1 MGDKMYAAILNQK
14 LVLAINEAEQVS
26 KGLKKLNQESYL
38 CPSCRHRMILILSE
52 EKKPFFKHFYQVKGT
67 GEKEEHLQAKQ
78 LLCTAL
84 KANGLRADIEV
95 PLLDQQL
102 RADVLVENRLSFE
115 VQCAPLSGAEFAH
128 RHALYKKLQIKDIW
142 IVGERHYLKNK
153 INRSQKIFLRYSTQ
167 WQWYYLEINPF
178 SCVITL
184 KYNILMAALSS
195 ELSYEIKTF
204 SLDERGVA
212 SLFTFIPS
220 TRKNKISYIQDQK
233 IYLQK
238 QINQKSK
245 LGLKIA
251 SLLYQLHY
259 SVADIP
265 DELFLKLREPKEKS
279 PIIIFLQK
287 KLADLKAS

>member
-1 MGDKMYAAILNQK
+1 MYAAILNQK

-84 KANGLRADIEV
+84 KANGFRADIEV

-142 IVGERHYLKNK
+142 IVGKRHYLKNIRRWK
-153 INRSQKIFLRYSTQ
+153 PCVPLLT
-167 WQWYYLEINPF
+167 EI
-178 SCVITL
+178 SMRWRAGGG
-184 KYNILMAALSS
+184 ILM
-195 ELSYEIKTF
+195 IMF
-204 SLDERGVA
+204 PI
-212 SLFTFIPS
+212 TFIS
-220 TRKNKISYIQDQK
+220 DRTGWITWGWKCRKP
-233 IYLQK
+233 LW
-238 QINQKSK
+238 
-245 LGLKIA
+245 
-251 SLLYQLHY
+251 SLRR
-259 SVADIP
+259 
-265 DELFLKLREPKEKS
+265 F
-279 PIIIFLQK
+279 
-287 KLADLKAS
+287 

>member
-128 RHALYKKLQIKDIW
+128 RHALYKKMQIKDIW
-142 IVGERHYLKNK
+142 IVGKRHYLKNK

-178 SCVITL
+178 NCVITL

-251 SLLYQLHY
+251 SLFISY
-259 SVADIP
+259 
-265 DELFLKLREPKEKS
+265 
-279 PIIIFLQK
+279 IILWQIFQMN
-287 KLADLKAS
+287 SS

>member
-1 MGDKMYAAILNQK
+1 M
-14 LVLAINEAEQVS
+14 
-26 KGLKKLNQESYL
+26 
-38 CPSCRHRMILILSE
+38 
-52 EKKPFFKHFYQVKGT
+52 
-67 GEKEEHLQAKQ
+67 
-78 LLCTAL
+78 CTAL

-142 IVGERHYLKNK
+142 IVGKRHYLKNK

-178 SCVITL
+178 NCVITL

>member
-1 MGDKMYAAILNQK
+1 
-14 LVLAINEAEQVS
+14 
-26 KGLKKLNQESYL
+26 
-38 CPSCRHRMILILSE
+38 
-52 EKKPFFKHFYQVKGT
+52 
-67 GEKEEHLQAKQ
+67 
-78 LLCTAL
+78 
-84 KANGLRADIEV
+84 
-95 PLLDQQL
+95 
-102 RADVLVENRLSFE
+102 
-115 VQCAPLSGAEFAH
+115 
-128 RHALYKKLQIKDIW
+128 
-142 IVGERHYLKNK
+142 
-153 INRSQKIFLRYSTQ
+153 
-167 WQWYYLEINPF
+167 
-178 SCVITL
+178 
-184 KYNILMAALSS
+184 MAALSS

-238 QINQKSK
+238 QINQKSR

>member
-1 MGDKMYAAILNQK
+1 MYAAILNQK

-84 KANGLRADIEV
+84 KANGFRADIEV

-142 IVGERHYLKNK
+142 IVGKRHYLKNK

-184 KYNILMAALSS
+184 K
-195 ELSYEIKTF
+195 
-204 SLDERGVA
+204 
-212 SLFTFIPS
+212 
-220 TRKNKISYIQDQK
+220 
-233 IYLQK
+233 
-238 QINQKSK
+238 
-245 LGLKIA
+245 
-251 SLLYQLHY
+251 
-259 SVADIP
+259 
-265 DELFLKLREPKEKS
+265 
-279 PIIIFLQK
+279 IIF
-287 KLADLKAS
+287 